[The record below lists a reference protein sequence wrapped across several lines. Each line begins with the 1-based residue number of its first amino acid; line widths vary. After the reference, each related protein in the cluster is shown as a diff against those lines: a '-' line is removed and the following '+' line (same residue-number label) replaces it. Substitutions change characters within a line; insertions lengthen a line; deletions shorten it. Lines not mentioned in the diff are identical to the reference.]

1 MYSLGQ
7 IGAFIIA
14 AVGLTLTILNVI
26 DKVTVM
32 SERAGKPMV
41 DVIDKVKALEEWRE
55 KVNSRLEDGNRHF
68 DDIDASN
75 RAIQKALLAL
85 MDSSIDGN
93 NIDELK
99 KARKD
104 LYNFMADHH

>member
-1 MYSLGQ
+1 MFTLGQ

-26 DKVTVM
+26 DKLTIM
-32 SERAGKPMV
+32 KERADKPMTEV
-41 DVIDKVKALEEWRE
+41 TDKIKALEEWRD
-55 KVNSRLEDGNRHF
+55 KVNTRLENGNRHF

-104 LYNFMADHH
+104 LYTFMTDH

>member
-1 MYSLGQ
+1 MFTLGQ

-14 AVGLTLTILNVI
+14 AVGLTLTVLNVL
-26 DKVTVM
+26 DKIAIM
-32 SERAGKPMV
+32 KERADKPMIEV
-41 DVIDKVKALEEWRE
+41 VEKVKALEEWKS
-55 KVNSRLEDGNRHF
+55 KVDSRLEEGDSHF
-68 DDIDASN
+68 NDIDASN

>member
-1 MYSLGQ
+1 MYTLGQ

-26 DKVTVM
+26 DKITVM

-41 DVIDKVKALEEWRE
+41 EVMDKIKDLEEWRK
-55 KVNSRLEDGNRHF
+55 KVNERLEEGDKHF
-68 DDIDASN
+68 DDMDASN

-85 MDSSIDGN
+85 MDSAIDGN
-93 NIDELK
+93 NTDELK

-104 LYNFMADHH
+104 LYNFMTDN

>member
-1 MYSLGQ
+1 MFTLGQ
-7 IGAFIIA
+7 IGAFVIA
-14 AVGLTLTILNVI
+14 AVGLTLTVLNII
-26 DKVTVM
+26 DKLTIM
-32 SERAGKPMV
+32 SERAGKPM
-41 DVIDKVKALEEWRE
+41 IEITEKVKALEEWRD
-55 KVNSRLEDGNRHF
+55 KVNTRLENGNRHF

-104 LYNFMADHH
+104 LYNFMTDH

>member
-1 MYSLGQ
+1 MFTLGQ

-26 DKVTVM
+26 DKLTIM
-32 SERAGKPMV
+32 KERADKPMTEV
-41 DVIDKVKALEEWRE
+41 TEKIKALEEWRD
-55 KVNSRLEDGNRHF
+55 KVNTRLENGNRHF

-104 LYNFMADHH
+104 LYTFMTDH